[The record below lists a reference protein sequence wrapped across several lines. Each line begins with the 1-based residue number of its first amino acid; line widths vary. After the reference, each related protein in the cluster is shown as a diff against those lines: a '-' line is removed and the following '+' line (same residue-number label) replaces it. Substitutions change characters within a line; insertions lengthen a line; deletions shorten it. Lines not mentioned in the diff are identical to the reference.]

1 MAEIFYVQRGKKKY
15 AYRSTSK
22 YEPGKKY
29 PVTVNEYIGVLN
41 EETGEIIP
49 KKSRMTQPNL
59 FEMKELCCRRFGGS
73 YALLNVAENISLRE
87 DLFYSFGPDGER
99 LLACAVAQALS
110 GGPFSS
116 SEETIDGCLIRELQ
130 GIGGSFASPRLSEF
144 TKCLGESYGSLE
156 SLFERRLRR
165 SEGALSYDLTSTSTH
180 GTMKEWAEWGHN
192 RDGERMRQLN
202 IGLVT
207 DKHGVPAMFEIYP
220 GSIADLK
227 TLERTVDRVQGIKG
241 EACTLVM
248 DRGFG
253 SASNLEYMLDKGI
266 AFVIPGKRST
276 RCVKELM
283 SRLIKRLGDCDML
296 RIHGGR
302 NYTVLEEKV
311 AVVRRERKGEDDDDS
326 NDTKDFELV
335 LSDDPRFAEVPE
347 GRLLTAHVCYDAK
360 RAAEDTNDFLLA
372 LKGIEDRLSGMDPWA
387 AVRDLKQVAGGYAR
401 YFDLEVREGKLSV
414 ERKRNAISFSMN
426 RNGMFVMFSRGVGA
440 WEDMMSCY
448 DCRTYVEQAFDV
460 LKNELDGSRWRT
472 ADPMTAKGRLVVKFV
487 ALMVWCS
494 IAATLRDNN
503 VREPVRTVLQSLDN
517 IMAVGHGV
525 EWRVLEVTKRNR
537 GFLSALR
544 IQKPDERQTLPASQY
559 IPQSAIETAKEGQKA
574 E

>member
-1 MAEIFYVQRGKKKY
+1 MAEIFYVQRGKKRY
-15 AYRSTSK
+15 AYRSTSR

-29 PVTVNEYIGVLN
+29 PVTVNEYLGVLN

-49 KKSRMTQPNL
+49 KKSRMPQSNL
-59 FEMKELCCRRFGGS
+59 FEMKELRCRRFGGS
-73 YALLNVAENISLRE
+73 YALLNVAESISLRE

-144 TKCLGESYGSLE
+144 TKCLGESYGNLE

-165 SEGALSYDLTSTSTH
+165 SEGALSYDLTSASTH
-180 GTMKEWAEWGHN
+180 GTMREWAEWGHN
-192 RDGERMRQLN
+192 RDGERIKQLN

-207 DKHGVPAMFEIYP
+207 DKRGVPAMFEIYP
-220 GSIADLK
+220 GSIPDLK
-227 TLERTVDRVQGIKG
+227 TLERTVERVQGMKG
-241 EACTLVM
+241 DACTLVM

-253 SASNLEYMLDKGI
+253 SASNLEYMLDRGI
-266 AFVIPGKRST
+266 SFVIPGKRST
-276 RCVKELM
+276 RCVKGLV
-283 SRLIKRLGDCDML
+283 SRLIKRLGDCDL
-296 RIHGGR
+296 LSIHGDR
-302 NYTVLEEKV
+302 TYTVLEEKV
-311 AVVRRERKGEDDDDS
+311 AVVRRERRGEDDDDS
-326 NDTKDFELV
+326 NDTKDLELV
-335 LSDDPRFAEVPE
+335 LSDDPRYAEAPE
-347 GRLLTAHVCYDAK
+347 GRILTAHVCYDGK
-360 RAAEDTNDFLLA
+360 RAAEDSNDFLLA

-387 AVRDLKQVAGGYAR
+387 AVRDLKKVAGGYAK
-401 YFDLEVREGKLSV
+401 YFDLRVEEGKLSI

-426 RNGMFVMFSRGVGA
+426 RNGMFVMFSRGVGT

-460 LKNELDGSRWRT
+460 LKGELDGGRWRT
-472 ADPMTAKGRLVVKFV
+472 ADPVAAKGRLVVKFV
-487 ALMVWCS
+487 ALIVWCS
-494 IAATLRDNN
+494 IAASLRDRN
-503 VREPVRTVLQSLDN
+503 VKEPVRTVLQSLDN
-517 IMAVGHGV
+517 IMAVGHGG

-537 GFLSALR
+537 GFLSALG
-544 IQKPDERQTLPASQY
+544 IGEPGERQTLSASQY
-559 IPQSAIETAKEGQKA
+559 MPQSAIDAAKEDQRA